1 MPCQALVI
9 LTVYTCLG
17 VPASII
23 FGMHGGFQGVRLV
36 RHLCTWHL
44 VTWDLA
50 CVLGTWAPGH
60 LARVPGTC
68 APGTWLV
75 CLAPGTW
82 HLGMWSP
89 GHLAPGW
96 CACTFAP
103 GTWLVCL
110 EPSWCAWHLVP
121 GTWHLA
127 PGWCAWPLGTWPW
140 GTWAPGHLGTW
151 HLGTSSQVTKNFTL
165 THACAQAH

>member
-50 CVLGTWAPGH
+50 CVLGTWTPGHLAPGWCAWPLAPGH
-60 LARVPGTC
+60 LGPSMCAWHLGTW

-75 CLAPGTW
+75 CLAPG
-82 HLGMWSP
+82 
-89 GHLAPGW
+89 
-96 CACTFAP
+96 
-103 GTWLVCL
+103 
-110 EPSWCAWHLVP
+110 
-121 GTWHLA
+121 
-127 PGWCAWPLGTWPW
+127 
-140 GTWAPGHLGTW
+140 HLGTW
-151 HLGTSSQVTKNFTL
+151 HLAGVPGTWAPGTW
-165 THACAQAH
+165 AHHLR

>member
-60 LARVPGTC
+60 LAPGWCAWHLCTWHLAGVPGTCAHGTWLLGMWSPGHLAPGHLGTWHLADVPGTC

-75 CLAPGTW
+75 CLAHGT
-82 HLGMWSP
+82 WSP
-89 GHLAPGW
+89 G
-96 CACTFAP
+96 T
-103 GTWLVCL
+103 
-110 EPSWCAWHLVP
+110 
-121 GTWHLA
+121 
-127 PGWCAWPLGTWPW
+127 
-140 GTWAPGHLGTW
+140 
-151 HLGTSSQVTKNFTL
+151 
-165 THACAQAH
+165 

>member
-44 VTWDLA
+44 AGVPGTWHLA
-50 CVLGTWAPGH
+50 GVPGTWAPGH
-60 LARVPGTC
+60 LAPGLCAWPLAPGHLGPSLCAWHLGTW

-82 HLGMWSP
+82 HLGRAAQHFTQLL
-89 GHLAPGW
+89 GK
-96 CACTFAP
+96 
-103 GTWLVCL
+103 
-110 EPSWCAWHLVP
+110 EPAV
-121 GTWHLA
+121 A
-127 PGWCAWPLGTWPW
+127 
-140 GTWAPGHLGTW
+140 
-151 HLGTSSQVTKNFTL
+151 KE
-165 THACAQAH
+165 

>member
-1 MPCQALVI
+1 MTCMPCQALVI

-23 FGMHGGFQGVRLV
+23 FGKHGGFQGVRLV

-60 LARVPGTC
+60 LAPGWCAWHLAPGWCAWHLAHGTWACAQLVSCHLAGLPGSWGPGHLAPGTWAPGHLVTWHLAGVPGTC

-75 CLAPGTW
+75 CMALV
-82 HLGMWSP
+82 
-89 GHLAPGW
+89 HLAPGW
-96 CACTFAP
+96 CAWHLCTWAP

-110 EPSWCAWHLVP
+110 
-121 GTWHLA
+121 A
-127 PGWCAWPLGTWPW
+127 PGSWL
-140 GTWAPGHLGTW
+140 
-151 HLGTSSQVTKNFTL
+151 V
-165 THACAQAH
+165 